1 MSTYQT
7 GCDLGIPKKL
17 KFGGLDWNLI
27 PRMTSTQIFLP
38 RSVDVE
44 VLDDLHFLLK
54 EYVRELE
61 KKKRAM
67 KKEAKESP
75 SVSDELKDSIRLIRS
90 LQRSAEKVLDDIEF
104 HVRLEDDGESDL
116 FSEGESE

>member
-1 MSTYQT
+1 
-7 GCDLGIPKKL
+7 
-17 KFGGLDWNLI
+17 
-27 PRMTSTQIFLP
+27 MTSTQIFLP
-38 RSVDVE
+38 RGVDVE